1 MMNKSIKK
9 WTLRVTKHELFFKCK
24 SFVFPFP
31 STTWHDTTDCN
42 NVKPYESFHIWS
54 LASRVES

>member
-42 NVKPYESFHIWS
+42 NVKPYESFHIW
-54 LASRVES
+54 